1 MKNPNKVKR
10 PHNQFCYLTKIYKS
24 CRIFTYR
31 PGDSQLTIHA
41 PCSPMNHGTTQ
52 FFNALLLVLNKEKRK
67 VLENTTKLK
76 NDESKMHKTLNSD
89 NVNDDLLFFKSTT
102 FFMFVL

>member
-1 MKNPNKVKR
+1 MKIKITNVKR
-10 PHNQFCYLTKIYKS
+10 PRNQLYMYYVYICRS

-31 PGDSQLTIHA
+31 PGDGQLTIHA

-67 VLENTTKLK
+67 VLENTRNCK
-76 NDESKMHKTLNSD
+76 NDESKMHEILKRT
-89 NVNDDLLFFKSTT
+89 
-102 FFMFVL
+102 M